1 MIRIGILGDIGSG
14 KSYVAKKF
22 GYPVFNA
29 DQEVAKLYLKNRNI
43 FKKLKKSLPKH
54 INSFPIRKREI
65 SNAILSNKSNLNRII
80 KVVHFEIRNKMN
92 IFLRKNKK
100 SKVIILDIPLLLENR
115 INKKKDVLI
124 FVQANKSEIMKR
136 LKKRANFDYKL
147 FNKFKKI
154 QLPLDYK
161 KRKSQF
167 IIKNNFLAKTV
178 KKEIKFILKEI
189 L

>member
-1 MIRIGILGDIGSG
+1 MIRIGVLGDIGSG

-65 SNAILSNKSNLNRII
+65 SNAILSNKSNLKRII

-154 QLPLDYK
+154 QLPIDYK

-178 KKEIKFILKEI
+178 KKEIKFILKKI